1 MTLEE
6 AKTFGRNQ
14 ALIKTA
20 IAVLVML
27 LFFFYEQTHGD
38 FANGILFF
46 LEAITSVRFIGIL
59 IILFGL
65 TFIFGKR
72 AGKAIMLDGK
82 PFVPIAIKYALI
94 IVLFITVPAF
104 VLTIMSGL
112 ASTDLQE
119 FTLAFLLGTLFWILP
134 MLLVWLWATNRM
146 RVVAKQSQPT
156 QSADSATAQ

>member
-6 AKTFGRNQ
+6 AKNFGRNQ

-27 LFFFYEQTHGD
+27 LFFFYQQTNGD
-38 FANGILFF
+38 FANGMLFF

-72 AGKAIMLDGK
+72 AGNAIIVDGK
-82 PFVPIAIKYALI
+82 PFVRVAIKYAFM

-104 VLTIMSGL
+104 ALTIMSGL

-119 FTLAFLLGTLFWILP
+119 FTLAFLLGTFFWLLP
-134 MLLVWLWATNRM
+134 MLLVWLWAANRM
-146 RVVAKQSQPT
+146 RVVGKQSQP
-156 QSADSATAQ
+156 AQ

>member
-6 AKTFGRNQ
+6 AKNFGRNQ

-27 LFFFYEQTHGD
+27 LFFFYQQTNGD
-38 FANGILFF
+38 FANGMLFF

-72 AGKAIMLDGK
+72 AGKAIIVDGK
-82 PFVPIAIKYALI
+82 PFVRVAIKYAFM

-104 VLTIMSGL
+104 ALTIMSGL

-119 FTLAFLLGTLFWILP
+119 FTLAFLLGTFFWLLP
-134 MLLVWLWATNRM
+134 MLLVWLWAANRM
-146 RVVAKQSQPT
+146 RVVGKQSQPV
-156 QSADSATAQ
+156 Q

>member
-27 LFFFYEQTHGD
+27 LFFFCQQTAGD
-38 FANGILFF
+38 FANGAMFF
-46 LEAITSVRFIGIL
+46 VDAITSARFIGIL

-65 TFIFGKR
+65 TFILGKR
-72 AGKAIMLDGK
+72 AGKAIIVDGK
-82 PFVPIAIKYALI
+82 HFAGIAVKYAFI

-104 VLTIMSGL
+104 ALTVMSGL
-112 ASTDLQE
+112 AATDLQE
-119 FTLAFLLGTLFWILP
+119 FTLAFLLGTLFWLLP
-134 MLLVWLWATNRM
+134 MLLVWLWAANRM
-146 RVVAKQSQPT
+146 RAVGKQG
-156 QSADSATAQ
+156 